1 MTHSNKVA
9 KLQEE
14 LKNFQTSHTISPLN
28 FRYNTGHSNT
38 TRSKSYKQTGG
49 KLDLEAFNEIIKIDP
64 HKRLALVEPRVTMEQ
79 LAKATLAYG
88 LMPPVI
94 PEFKGITVGGA
105 IAGGAAES
113 SSHKWGGFCDT
124 CSALEVLCGDGT
136 VLRTTPENH
145 SDIFYGASG
154 AYGSLGPILSA
165 EIKLVP
171 AKEFVRLHYHI
182 FSNPLEALEMVQ
194 KLSHSTQPP
203 DFIDAMAFAKNCS
216 VVMG

>member
-1 MTHSNKVA
+1 MCHHRLIHPRDALLPHAVPCPKRYAISSDQLAKRSIQATWLPAISYEVKMTHSNKVA

-113 SSHKWGGFCDT
+113 S
-124 CSALEVLCGDGT
+124 
-136 VLRTTPENH
+136 
-145 SDIFYGASG
+145 
-154 AYGSLGPILSA
+154 
-165 EIKLVP
+165 
-171 AKEFVRLHYHI
+171 
-182 FSNPLEALEMVQ
+182 
-194 KLSHSTQPP
+194 
-203 DFIDAMAFAKNCS
+203 
-216 VVMG
+216 